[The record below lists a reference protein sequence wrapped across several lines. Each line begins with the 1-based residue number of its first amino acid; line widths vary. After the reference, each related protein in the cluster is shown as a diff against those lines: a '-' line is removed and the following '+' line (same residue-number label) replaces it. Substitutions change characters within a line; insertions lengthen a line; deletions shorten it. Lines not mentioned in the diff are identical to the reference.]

1 MELQTPHNTKKKMIK
16 GKPKVDS
23 CRLSIPLID
32 CQIIDTNLIDQI
44 ETQTINT
51 ETGEVIKSKISNG
64 TPTVIENEDGTYL
77 KFWKENQFFYENGI
91 RIPTIYI
98 TFLVNSKH
106 LGKDYFKGITQET
119 LPKIH
124 RYIESFN
131 IVSFPYETLL
141 KARYND
147 TDICIDFNSTK
158 SEFEALK
165 SNVKSLSI
173 KPDLWY
179 TANQKNNSGI
189 WTPTKDKPRDNAKPT
204 TPFIKFYSKEED
216 FKFQSITF
224 ANAYLQEQAY
234 KNVYRLE
241 ATIKNSEHK
250 KRLGINKQN
259 EFGQFLKL
267 DLQLLLQ
274 QIVKEYFENT
284 TKLILKNNDLTPVD
298 KVMIDL
304 INKLILSGATNKE
317 LYSVF
322 NRKDVSRQAKN
333 NLIGRY
339 HKYTMTD
346 DFNRE
351 RLELNSTTNELFS
364 YLDID
369 IKN

>member
-1 MELQTPHNTKKKMIK
+1 MELQNPHNTKKKMIK

-23 CRLSIPLID
+23 CRLSIPLVD
-32 CQIIDTNLIDQI
+32 CQIIDTNLIDHI
-44 ETQTINT
+44 ETQTTNT

-64 TPTVIENEDGTYL
+64 TPTLIENEDGTYL

-91 RIPTIYI
+91 RIPTLYI

-106 LGKDYFKGITQET
+106 LGKDYFKGITTET

-124 RYIESFN
+124 RYIESFD

-147 TDICIDFNSTK
+147 TDICIDFNSTE

-173 KPDLWY
+173 KPHLWH
-179 TANQKNNSGI
+179 TANQKNNNGI
-189 WTPTKDKPRDNAKPT
+189 WTPTKDKPRDNSKPAN
-204 TPFIKFYSKEED
+204 PFVKFYSKEED

-250 KRLGINKQN
+250 KRLGINNQK
-259 EFGQFLKL
+259 EFGRFLRL

-317 LYSVF
+317 LYSAF

-333 NLIGRY
+333 NLIERY

-351 RLELNSTTNELFS
+351 RLELNSTTKELFS
-364 YLDID
+364 YLGIGV
-369 IKN
+369 KN